1 MHQIYRILFLCSMSL
16 LFSCSTTTNSTLAT
30 VRQVAFGNDD
40 VIMSAEQV
48 KKLPYASAYI
58 KIDGNPQA
66 FVVLAYADEDDRL
79 SWVSAN
85 NTVFITKHGRI
96 IKTVGLENDLS
107 LISSAAQDPLTELRS
122 KSNYRW
128 QFQAE
133 WAMDYVSGYRMLSR
147 LNHIGKSNN
156 SIIDASYETELFEED
171 ISVEHSGDSW
181 KNYYWVDPET
191 SLVVKSKQR
200 IGPNLPVIEMTIL
213 KPYAS

>member
-1 MHQIYRILFLCSMSL
+1 MHQIYRIFFLCSMPL

-66 FVVLAYADEDDRL
+66 FVVLAYVDKDDRL
-79 SWVSAN
+79 TWVSAN
-85 NTVFITKHGRI
+85 NTMFITKHGRI
-96 IKTVGLENDLS
+96 IKTIGLENDLS
-107 LISSAAQDPLTELRS
+107 SISSVAQDPLTELIP

-133 WAMDYVSGYRMLSR
+133 WATDYVSGYRMLS
-147 LNHIGKSNN
+147 HISYIGKFNISV
-156 SIIDASYETELFEED
+156 IDASYGTNLFEEN
-171 ISVEHSGDSW
+171 ISVEHNGDSW

-200 IGPNLPVIEMTIL
+200 IGPNLPIIEMTIL